1 MSTRLV
7 LLAVA
12 LSGACA
18 WRAGAPLPTRRALRT
33 RAPVCAEGDADEP
46 AWFDDAGAEPA
57 AAAPTAEAPPPAPAA
72 EAAAPP
78 ATTTTVKPPEP
89 AAEPEMYLEES
100 DLYSTKWS
108 IVATPR
114 EDSWMQ
120 GGPQEQARAL
130 SWPPKICA
138 ALLTATTARAP
149 QEFVLLKDG
158 GVVWGGSVGGF
169 GVGGRWQLRG
179 DMLEVIRTTPL
190 GLVTGRDYYMSIV
203 KAKTNAELQFELQG
217 IIRSYNALYPVTVIA
232 DFVATRQAGRFERN
246 DDDDES

>member
-1 MSTRLV
+1 MSQSLV
-7 LLAVA
+7 LLVVA
-12 LSGACA
+12 LTGACA
-18 WRAGAPLPTRRALRT
+18 WHAGAPLPTRRALRT

-130 SWPPKICA
+130 SATAQKFARPSSPPPP
-138 ALLTATTARAP
+138 RAP
-149 QEFVLLKDG
+149 
-158 GVVWGGSVGGF
+158 
-169 GVGGRWQLRG
+169 R
-179 DMLEVIRTTPL
+179 
-190 GLVTGRDYYMSIV
+190 
-203 KAKTNAELQFELQG
+203 
-217 IIRSYNALYPVTVIA
+217 
-232 DFVATRQAGRFERN
+232 RN
-246 DDDDES
+246 SCC

>member
-1 MSTRLV
+1 MSQSLV
-7 LLAVA
+7 LLVVA
-12 LSGACA
+12 LTGACA
-18 WRAGAPLPTRRALRT
+18 WHAGAPLPTRRALRT
-33 RAPVCAEGDADEP
+33 CCSVCAEGDADEP

-57 AAAPTAEAPPPAPAA
+57 AAAPPQRPPPAPAA

-108 IVATPR
+108 IVATR
-114 EDSWMQ
+114 
-120 GGPQEQARAL
+120 ARTAGCRAAL
-130 SWPPKICA
+130 RSRRARSPGRPKICA
-138 ALLTATTARAP
+138 ALLTATAARAP

-158 GVVWGGSVGGF
+158 GVVWGGAVGGF